1 MVHATTTILDSDEM
15 IQKLLDDAKKI
26 GELAEQEAAQAE
38 ENASISANVAQAI
51 KDSPI
56 SKIMLP
62 KEYGGPQIGLRTFG
76 KIVRTVAYY
85 NVSAS
90 WLTFLYPLHNTLPS
104 YLEKGARD
112 EIVNQGGL
120 ISDIFAAIGT
130 AEEDGDG
137 YRINGKWNFAS
148 GVNYSDSIGVG
159 VNMQLPGMDKPEVC
173 LPILKTSEL
182 QIVENWDTFGLRG
195 TGSNQIIADNV
206 YVPKERIL
214 PVSRMEFEGR
224 PPEEDYDKNHPFYH
238 IPFFPAFYLGFPYMA
253 LGGTKRIIDE
263 FKNATEKR
271 RRLMDKGL
279 VESESPRS
287 QRVMAEITTDFQA
300 AEGLMDQYITKLEN
314 SRNGIEVTPAAE
326 FFALR
331 TKVTKICTEIAM
343 RVLLTLGGAALYKG
357 GPIELFFRDVLSVA
371 THKTAL
377 YEDAVQ
383 AYGLELFGFES
394 GVRG

>member
-1 MVHATTTILDSDEM
+1 MANALLNKSENDM
-15 IQKLLDDAKKI
+15 IQKLLDDAKEI
-26 GELAEQEAAQAE
+26 GKLAERESAEAE
-38 ENASISANVAQAI
+38 KNASISVNVAQAI

-56 SKIMLP
+56 SKILLP
-62 KEYGGPQIGLRTFG
+62 KEYEGPQVDLRTFG
-76 KIVRTVAYY
+76 EIVRTVAYY

-104 YLEKGARD
+104 YLPKEARD

-137 YRINGKWNFAS
+137 YRISGKWNFAS
-148 GVNYSDSIGVG
+148 GVNYSDWIGVG

-173 LPILKTSEL
+173 LPILKTSDL

-214 PVSRMEFEGR
+214 PVSRMEVEGR
-224 PPEEDYDKNHPFYH
+224 PPEDDYDKDYPFYH
-238 IPFFPAFYLGFPYMA
+238 VPFFPAFYLGFPYMA

-271 RRLMDKGL
+271 RRLMDNGL
-279 VESESPRS
+279 LESESPRS
-287 QRVMAEITTDFQA
+287 QRVMAEITTDFHA
-300 AEGLMDQYITKLEN
+300 AEALMDQYITKLEN
-314 SRNGIEVTPAAE
+314 ARNNVEQTSAAE
-326 FFALR
+326 FFAIR
-331 TKVTKICTEIAM
+331 TKVTKICTEIAV

-357 GPIELFFRDVLSVA
+357 GPIEQFFRDVLAVA
-371 THKTAL
+371 THKTSL
-377 YEDAVQ
+377 YEDSVQ
-383 AYGLELFGFES
+383 AYGLELFGFDS